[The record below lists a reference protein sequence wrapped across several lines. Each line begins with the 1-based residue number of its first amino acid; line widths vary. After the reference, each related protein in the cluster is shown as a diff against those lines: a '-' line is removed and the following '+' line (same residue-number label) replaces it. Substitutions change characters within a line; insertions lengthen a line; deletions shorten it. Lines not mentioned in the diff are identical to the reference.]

1 MALQQ
6 LVIGHPF
13 QSCHRLVV
21 FLRRIAADVV
31 VVQVVGGCHD
41 IERCRRGVL
50 HAAPALHSVALYPD
64 AAFGC
69 QSTFHTLLLHVL
81 HRYSQPVVSGLDVM
95 LQLGVE
101 IHVK

>member
-1 MALQQ
+1 MTLQQ
-6 LVIGHPF
+6 LVVGHTA
-13 QSCHRLVV
+13 QSCHRLAV
-21 FLRRIAADVV
+21 LLSRMATDVV

-50 HAAPALHSVALYPD
+50 HAASALHSVTLYPD

-81 HRYSQPVVSGLDVM
+81 HRYSQPVVCGLDVM

-101 IHVK
+101 IHVE